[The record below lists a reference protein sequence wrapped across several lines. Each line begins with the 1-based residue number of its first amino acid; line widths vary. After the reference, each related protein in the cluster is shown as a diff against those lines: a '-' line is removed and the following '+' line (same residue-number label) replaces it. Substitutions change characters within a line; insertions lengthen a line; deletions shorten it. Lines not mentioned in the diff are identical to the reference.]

1 MNKKTPLVTVI
12 ALCYNHERYIDDSLQ
27 SIVIQG
33 YRNVE
38 LIIVDDFSTD
48 KSREKILKFVENNPS
63 VRLMFNPENLGN
75 CRSFNQALKIARG
88 KYIIDLSTDDVM
100 LPNRIS
106 EQVKIF
112 ENSTNIGVVFSDCE
126 YINAKS
132 EKLNNSTYNHQRKQV
147 LEFPIGNVYA
157 KLLAKKLYINP
168 PTMMVRKELFDKLG
182 GYDESLTY
190 EDFDFWVRSARIS
203 DFSYVPKILIQ
214 QRKIKGSHSTKFIQ
228 KRNVLIPSK
237 LKVCQKA
244 LLLNETEGE
253 NLALII
259 QLKSLLRQSFF
270 TEHFEVASEVIGMLN
285 KLNCQYLEKKIL
297 EILVDYKLPM
307 NFWYLKYNAV
317 RRYINFRF

>member
-1 MNKKTPLVTVI
+1 MIKKTPLVTVI
-12 ALCYNHERYIDDSLQ
+12 ALCYNHERYVRESLQ
-27 SIVIQG
+27 SVVNQD
-33 YRNVE
+33 YESVE

-48 KSREKILKFVENNPS
+48 RSRENILKFAENNF
-63 VRLMFNPENLGN
+63 VTRIIFNPENLGN

-112 ENSTNIGVVFSDCE
+112 ENSANIGVVFSDCE
-126 YINAKS
+126 YVNAKS

-214 QRKIKGSHSTKFIQ
+214 QRKIEGSHSSKFIQ

-244 LLLNETEGE
+244 LSLNETEAE

-270 TEHFEVASEVIGMLN
+270 TEHFEVGLEVIEMLR
-285 KLNCQYLEKKIL
+285 KLDCQSWEIKIFQ
-297 EILVDYKLPM
+297 ILIKHKLPM
-307 NFWYLKYNAV
+307 NYWYLKYNAL

>member
-1 MNKKTPLVTVI
+1 MSEKKTLVTVI
-12 ALCYNHERYIDDSLQ
+12 ALCYNHENFVLESLQ
-27 SIVIQG
+27 SVVNQEF
-33 YRNVE
+33 NKME
-38 LIIVDDFSTD
+38 LIVVDDFSVD
-48 KSREKILKFVENNPS
+48 GSRAKILKFFENNPS
-63 VRLMFNPENLGN
+63 VQLIFNQENLGN

-106 EQVKIF
+106 EQVKVF
-112 ENSTNIGVVFSDCE
+112 ENSANIGIVFSDCE

-132 EKLNNSTYNHQRKQV
+132 EKLNNLTYNRQRKQV
-147 LEFPIGNVYA
+147 LELPIGDVYA

-190 EDFDFWVRSARIS
+190 EDFDFWVRSARIT
-203 DFSYVPKILIQ
+203 DFGYVPKILIQ
-214 QRKIKGSHSTKFIQ
+214 QRKIEGSHSAKFIQ
-228 KRNVLIPSK
+228 KRNTLIPSK

-244 LLLNETEGE
+244 FLLNETEAE

-259 QLKSLLRQSFF
+259 QLKGLLRQSFF
-270 TEHFEVASEVIGMLN
+270 TEHFEVALQVIGMLD
-285 KLNCQYLEKKIL
+285 KLDCQYLEKKIL
-297 EILVDYKLPM
+297 EILINCKLPM

-317 RRYINFRF
+317 LRYMNFRF

>member
-1 MNKKTPLVTVI
+1 MNKKTPLVTII
-12 ALCYNHERYIDDSLQ
+12 ALCYNHERYVGEALQ
-27 SIVIQG
+27 SVVNQDYG
-33 YRNVE
+33 AFE

-48 KSREKILKFVENNPS
+48 RSRENILKFAKNNPS
-63 VRLMFNPENLGN
+63 VQLIFNPENLGN

-106 EQVKIF
+106 EQVNIF

-132 EKLNNSTYNHQRKQV
+132 KKLNNSTYNHQRKQV

-182 GYDESLTY
+182 GYDESLAY

-203 DFSYVPKILIQ
+203 DFSYVPEILIQ
-214 QRKIKGSHSTKFIQ
+214 QRKIEGSHSTKFIQ
-228 KRNVLIPSK
+228 KRNILIPSK

-244 LLLNETEGE
+244 LLLNETEAE

-259 QLKSLLRQSFF
+259 QLKGLLRQSFF
-270 TEHFEVASEVIGMLN
+270 TEHFAVASEVIEMLQ

-307 NFWYLKYNAV
+307 NFWYLKYNAL

>member
-1 MNKKTPLVTVI
+1 MNEFFPIVTVV
-12 ALCYNHERYIDDSLQ
+12 ALCYNHQEFVVESLQ
-27 SIVIQG
+27 SVLNQSYSNIELIVI
-33 YRNVE
+33 
-38 LIIVDDFSTD
+38 DDFSVD
-48 KSREKILKFVENNPS
+48 GSREKILKFVGNNPS
-63 VRLMFNPENLGN
+63 VRLIFNPENLGN

-112 ENSTNIGVVFSDCE
+112 ENSANIGVVFSDCE

-132 EKLNNSTYNHQRKQV
+132 KKLSNSTYNHQRKQV

-190 EDFDFWVRSARIS
+190 EDFDFWLRSARIS
-203 DFSYVPKILIQ
+203 EFGYVHKILVQ
-214 QRKIKGSHSTKFIQ
+214 QRKIEGSHSSKFIQ

-237 LKVCQKA
+237 LRVCQKA
-244 LLLNETEGE
+244 LLLNETEAE

-270 TEHFEVASEVIGMLN
+270 TEHFEVGLEVIEMLR
-285 KLNCQYLEKKIL
+285 KLDCQSWEIKIFQ
-297 EILVDYKLPM
+297 ILIKHKLPM
-307 NFWYLKYNAV
+307 NYWYLKYNAL